1 MELFVA
7 DAFTTRR
14 FSGNQA
20 GVALL
25 GEADF
30 PEEGFMRAL
39 AGELKHSET
48 AFVRRTGEGSFHIRY
63 FTPAEEVDLCG
74 HATIASFTVLRETGA
89 IGPGTYALH
98 TRSGDLSIQVGADAV
113 WMDMAPP
120 ADGRSFSEEEQ
131 AELYAAYGLSLA
143 DRPEGLEA
151 QAVST
156 GLLDILLPVR
166 DLAALE
172 RAEQNEGEVTRLSE
186 RYGVVGVHMFCPS
199 TPDAAA
205 HCRNFAPLYAIPE
218 EAATG
223 TSNGALTY
231 YLPRQIYGNPC
242 CRDASGKT
250 GRSGKAHGKRSCIR
264 NRQRGR
270 GVQYSRGNHRH
281 ECEGRRYRYKGTG
294 TGRGGQHGP
303 GAGSADCPERLRPG
317 GG

>member
-143 DRPEGLEA
+143 D
-151 QAVST
+151 
-156 GLLDILLPVR
+156 
-166 DLAALE
+166 
-172 RAEQNEGEVTRLSE
+172 LSLI
-186 RYGVVGVHMFCPS
+186 H
-199 TPDAAA
+199 
-205 HCRNFAPLYAIPE
+205 I
-218 EAATG
+218 
-223 TSNGALTY
+223 
-231 YLPRQIYGNPC
+231 
-242 CRDASGKT
+242 
-250 GRSGKAHGKRSCIR
+250 
-264 NRQRGR
+264 
-270 GVQYSRGNHRH
+270 
-281 ECEGRRYRYKGTG
+281 
-294 TGRGGQHGP
+294 
-303 GAGSADCPERLRPG
+303 
-317 GG
+317 